1 MGHRFYRND
10 GKLFQWRLL
19 VLTLLFATM
28 WTMGARAQTTVT
40 IGTGTS
46 TVSTVPIYGFYGYS
60 YSQILYTAA
69 DITGGGWTGG
79 AATITNIRFYL
90 NTAPATPA
98 NDNSWTVYL
107 GNTSLTSLTA
117 GAANYVPTSAM
128 TQCFSGTVTF
138 PAGGNWMDITLST
151 PFSYSGGNLLIA
163 VDENA
168 AGYSS
173 ASWRYTAAT
182 GMSRYLYSD
191 TYNPDPTALPGS
203 YSGSSSSTANRPNLQ
218 MVMVAAPA
226 CSGTPNGGTATA
238 DTYNFCGSGS
248 TLLSVSGSTSG
259 VTGLSYQWQ
268 SGPSATGPWTSISGA
283 TNATYTTPT
292 LTTTTYYQRLISCTN
307 SGLSNVSDTTVVNI
321 NTVAFPTVGISPV
334 SPVTYCGIT
343 AVSLTASGASSYT
356 WSPATGLNASNT
368 ASVNASPSATTIY
381 TVTGTSANG
390 CTATS
395 TIQVI
400 AGVGFTAFTASAT
413 PPTIC
418 SGASSVLTANA
429 TLPSS
434 YCSAA
439 ATSTSFEKIGNVTLN
454 TINNTTTST
463 AGYEDQTAVSTTLAT
478 GTAYPLSL
486 TITSAYATD
495 DQVRIWVD
503 MDQDG
508 TFSDPAELVYSDAV
522 STYCPTCTG
531 TTTVMNGGS
540 ITIPNTAINGAT
552 RMRIRLDD
560 ASSTTNNQTPCG
572 NGTFGQVEDYT
583 VIITGGQPSVGVTY
597 SWSPTTFLNNNTGS
611 SVNAVNV
618 TATTVY
624 TVTAQAPNGCVATQT
639 TTVTIGTAS
648 APTVAPTTSAAQ
660 VCPNTTITL
669 NAGATGGCP
678 PLSYSWSDG
687 GTTVYPTTNSIN
699 VVPAAT
705 TIYTVV
711 VTDASSATASG
722 TVSVTWNPSPSVNI
736 TPLNPTIC
744 SSQPITLTANGSGAD
759 TWLWPDATG
768 APGST
773 TVLFDVVAQPVESN
787 SSASPSLVA
796 SASVP
801 ALPYGAVVTSITLTY
816 NGIEALGS
824 SWQSDVRL
832 GFTGIFS
839 ASPQAGSTNNIPGI
853 FNYSAT
859 WTGAILINPG
869 TLNLVYW
876 DLVSDNTSGP
886 EATFP
891 LGTGVASLTINYNLP
906 VSGLTF
912 TPTPTAPTTTYVVIA
927 SNSVTGCTATASTT
941 VTISDPVVPV
951 PTTAYTD
958 VCQGGSTT
966 LGVSTTPTG
975 TYTYVWSSDNANV
988 TFDNANSAT
997 PVASNITATTIFT
1010 VVATNTATTC
1020 SGTATV
1026 TVTVDPLAVG
1036 IDLSASATTLCQGA
1050 SLTLSALG
1058 SGGGQPYTYHWYD
1071 GATEFFSGASNT
1083 YTFQPAP
1090 GSHNYSVV
1098 ITDAC
1103 SPQGNVTSSSIAVTV
1118 NPAPGASVDVVSA
1131 TRCGNSIAITAS
1143 ATSGTGLIYAWAPAA
1158 GLNAANVATVNA
1170 TPTSS
1175 TIYTVTIT
1183 EGTNFCSSTATS
1195 SITVG
1200 NPLTASVTADETSGC
1215 SPFNTA
1221 LHACTSGQSTA
1232 TSTFTGSPWTSTGPS
1247 TTFSTITVPAI
1258 PGGAT
1263 LDSAVLVLN
1272 SVQAVGSSYR
1282 SEFRVALSGAYT
1294 LAATQV
1300 STTSSSGLITPDPR
1314 VVLAGWPSAGG
1325 SVNLLFSES
1334 FDDTGNDATVQGASI
1349 IVYYTQSCA
1358 TPTGVTFSW
1367 TPPTGLSSTTS
1378 ANPNVSLTASGS
1390 PNVVVYEVT
1399 ATNGLCSSTATITLT
1414 ANPQAP
1420 APTISNVGALSF
1432 CPGSSVTLNSSSA
1445 TDNAWTV
1452 TTTPGGAVQYFTTSS
1467 IVVDSTS
1474 SVSLIVSDAFCPSVP
1489 ATINALRYDTLNP
1502 VINIDGGGTAIC
1514 TGDRT
1519 LTVIDGSGYTYGNYN
1534 WSTSSTDA
1542 SITITDPGTYT
1553 VTAEDQN
1560 GCAVSQEA
1568 TFTAGVT
1575 PPAPVISTASPEFV
1589 CNNTLVSLTSDV
1601 APVSGNGT
1609 SITWSVTSDNTPTT
1623 STNLSPPGLY
1633 DFYVTYDSLGCT
1645 VESNHILITANPI
1658 PTVTSISPST
1668 ACEGATI
1675 TLTGSGLALVNSIS
1689 FNGTS
1694 ATTFTV
1700 VDDNTITVTV
1710 PSGATTG
1717 AITLTDDIS
1726 CSGVT
1731 DPFTVGTC
1739 GSPLTITMFISGYMD
1754 SPNTMQPKKFYSGA
1768 SMNATDVEDITV
1780 TLVDINGVPVES
1792 QTGVLQ
1798 TDGTLNV
1805 SVSSTGNFWIK
1816 VTGQNLVETWSAS
1829 DMPFTGGSA
1838 SYNFTLNASD
1848 AYASNQIET
1857 QSGSGIWSMF
1867 NGNVV
1872 QDGAIDG
1879 GDTGQID
1886 FDIYGG
1892 NSGYIPSDVT
1902 GDGNVDAS
1910 DLGLVDF
1917 NIYYGYGPVAPF

>member
-46 TVSTVPIYGFYGYS
+46 TVSTVPIYGLYGYS
-60 YSQILYTAA
+60 YSQILYTAT
-69 DITGGGWTGG
+69 DITGGGWAGG

-191 TYNPDPTALPGS
+191 TYNPDPAALPGS
-203 YSGSSSSTANRPNLQ
+203 YSGSSGSTANRPNLQ

-238 DTYNFCGSGS
+238 GTYNFCGSGS

-343 AVSLTASGASSYT
+343 PVSLTASGASSYT

-368 ASVNASPSATTIY
+368 ASVNASPSATTVY
-381 TVTGTSANG
+381 TVTGTSASG

-395 TIQVI
+395 TIEVI
-400 AGVGFTAFTASAT
+400 AGVGFTSLTASAT

-418 SGASSVLTANA
+418 SGATSVLTANA

-454 TINNTTTST
+454 TINNTTTAT
-463 AGYEDQTAVSTTLAT
+463 AGYEDQTAVSTTLAA

-486 TITSAYATD
+486 TITAAYATD

-503 MDQDG
+503 MDQNG

-522 STYCPTCTG
+522 STYCPTCSG

-540 ITIPNTAINGAT
+540 ITIPNTATNGAT

-560 ASSTTNNQTPCG
+560 ASSSTNNQTPCG

-583 VIITGGQPSVGVTY
+583 VIITGGQPSVGITY

-611 SVNAVNV
+611 TVNAVNV

-624 TVTAQAPNGCVATQT
+624 TVTAQAPNGCVATQS

-687 GTTVYPTTNSIN
+687 STTVYPSTNSIN
-699 VVPAAT
+699 VVPGAT

-744 SSQPITLTANGSGAD
+744 SSEPITLTANSTGAD
-759 TWLWPDATG
+759 TWIWPDVTG
-768 APGST
+768 TPGST
-773 TVLFDVVAQPVESN
+773 TVPFDVLAQPVESN
-787 SSASPSLVA
+787 SSTSPSLVA

-824 SWQSDVRL
+824 SWMSDVRL

-839 ASPQAGSTNNIPGI
+839 APPQAGSTNNFAGV

-876 DLVSDNTSGP
+876 DLVSDNTGA

-891 LGTGVASLTINYNLP
+891 VGTGVASLTINYNLP
-906 VSGLTF
+906 ASGMTF
-912 TPTPTAPTTTYVVIA
+912 TPTPTATTTTYAVIA
-927 SNSVTGCTATASTT
+927 SNSVTGCTATATTT
-941 VTISDPVVPV
+941 VTISEPVIPV
-951 PTTAYTD
+951 PTTAFTD

-966 LGVSTTPTG
+966 LGVATTPTG
-975 TYTYVWSSDNANV
+975 TYSYVWTSDNVNV

-1010 VVATNTATTC
+1010 VVATNTATNC
-1020 SGTATV
+1020 VGSGTV

-1036 IDLSASATTLCQGA
+1036 IDLSASATTLCEGA
-1050 SLTLSALG
+1050 SLTLSSLG

-1071 GATEFFSGASNT
+1071 GATEIFSGASNT

-1098 ITDAC
+1098 ITDVC
-1103 SPQGNVTSSSIAVTV
+1103 SPQGSVTSSSIAVTV

-1158 GLNAANVATVNA
+1158 GLNAVNVATVNA
-1170 TPTSS
+1170 TPSSS

-1200 NPLTASVTADETSGC
+1200 NPLSASVTADETSGC

-1232 TSTFTGSPWTSTGPS
+1232 TATFTGSPWTSTGPS

-1272 SVQAVGSSYR
+1272 SVQAVGSSWR
-1282 SEFRVALSGAYT
+1282 SEFRVALTGDYT

-1300 STTSSSGLITPDPR
+1300 STTQSSGLITPDPR

-1334 FDDTGNDATVQGASI
+1334 FDDTGDDATVQGASI
-1349 IVYYTQSCA
+1349 VVYYTQSCV

-1367 TPPTGLSSTTS
+1367 TPSTGLSSTTS

-1390 PNVVVYEVT
+1390 PNVVVYQVT

-1452 TTTPGGAVQYFTTSS
+1452 TTTPGGAVQNFTTAS

-1519 LTVIDGSGYTYGNYN
+1519 LTVIDGSGYTYGNYQ

-1675 TLTGSGLALVNSIS
+1675 TLSGSGLALVNSIN

-1717 AITLTDDIS
+1717 AINLTDDIG
-1726 CSGVT
+1726 CPGVT

-1739 GSPLTITMFISGYMD
+1739 GSPLTITMFINGYMD

-1780 TLVDINGVPVES
+1780 TLVDVNGVPVES

-1838 SYNFTLNASD
+1838 LYDFTLNASD
-1848 AYASNQIET
+1848 AFASNQIET

-1892 NSGYIPSDVT
+1892 NTGYIPSDVT